1 MDLTGFYA
9 TVSGVGFT
17 LLGLWWI
24 VVDKHPEWFERRD
37 TARMAYVVSLQFII
51 PATASLLSLVAADL
65 PGLWRTVFTLLGLV
79 GIAGAVLVARVTR
92 GHPGVSAVALLS
104 ALPVYVAMVV
114 VAVLPPLDVGLTP
127 LQLEALL
134 VSLMLVLVLVLGL
147 HAVWFFGHY
156 ATVRDA
162 SRSGSPS

>member
-37 TARMAYVVSLQFII
+37 TAQMAYVISLQFII
-51 PATASLLSLVAADL
+51 PATASLLSLVAADVPL
-65 PGLWRTVFTLLGLV
+65 LWRTVFTVLGLV
-79 GIAGAVLVARVTR
+79 GIVGAVLVARVVR
-92 GHPGVSAVALLS
+92 GTPGVSAVALLS

-114 VAVLPPLDVGLTP
+114 VAVLPPIDIGVTP
-127 LQLEALL
+127 LQVEA
-134 VSLMLVLVLVLGL
+134 MLVALMLVLGL
-147 HAVWFFGHY
+147 HAVWFFSHY
-156 ATVRDA
+156 ATGPVAPRQ
-162 SRSGSPS
+162 RSSS